1 VDNEKKKKRR
11 EEEGGG
17 GFSKRKKGLKR
28 EDGHIPQKILKNF
41 VHNLTFFTVNFYR
54 EEESSTVLFYGH
66 FYFLLVSLLK
76 FLP

>member
-1 VDNEKKKKRR
+1 MENEKKKKRR

-17 GFSKRKKGLKR
+17 GLVSGKKGLKR
-28 EDGHIPQKILKNF
+28 EDGYIPQKILKNF

-54 EEESSTVLFYGH
+54 EGESSTVLFYGH
-66 FYFLLVSLLK
+66 FYFLLVSFLK